1 MSLLR
6 LLVSRPFASVLML
19 IGLLSACTV
28 VVDEPRPGPAPIR
41 PPQMC
46 TMEFAPVCG
55 ERGNRLRTF
64 PNACNARADGFRVL
78 HRGECRPDVR
88 PPVEQACT
96 GEYAPVCGERGR
108 LRRTFPNACEAR
120 ADGFRVVG
128 SGECRRSDDPA
139 PPQQFCTREYAPV
152 CGQRGA
158 RLTTFPNACEAGAAG
173 FRIVHRGECG

>member
-1 MSLLR
+1 MALLR
-6 LLVSRPFASVLML
+6 LLISPTTAAILMVM
-19 IGLLSACTV
+19 GLLSACTV
-28 VVDEPRPGPAPIR
+28 VVDEPRPRPPIR

-78 HRGECRPDVR
+78 HRGECRPDFR

-96 GEYAPVCGERGR
+96 REYAPVCGERGR
-108 LRRTFPNACEAR
+108 LRRTFANACVAR
-120 ADGFRVVG
+120 ADGFRLIG
-128 SGECRRSDDPA
+128 AGECRRGDGPA

-152 CGQRGA
+152 CGQRGG
-158 RLTTFPNACEAGAAG
+158 RLRTFPNACEAGAAG
-173 FRIVHRGECG
+173 FRIVHGGECG